1 MLKFPLNLKQDVVWK
16 FLQKNN
22 NPHQLNPHINYTLI
36 RVSSSIMQLYIDTQ
50 GFKILLSLLK
60 STCLK
65 TSGLFLCRVI

>member
-36 RVSSSIMQLYIDTQ
+36 RVSSSIMQLYIDT
-50 GFKILLSLLK
+50 
-60 STCLK
+60 
-65 TSGLFLCRVI
+65 